1 MDGQRATI
9 PAWIQRHPNRT
20 IMNALMT
27 KMKVLAVDDNRTN
40 LHILQVFLKKLGH
53 DVILAENGEEAVRKF
68 ETDLPDLVLLDIMM
82 PVMDGFE
89 AARRIKAMTRDR
101 WTPVIFLS
109 ALNRDENLVEGLDAG
124 ADDYLT
130 KPINFVVLEAKLRS
144 MQRSLAMQQAAIDSL
159 RRVQAISDNVLDAI
173 VTTNEQGIIVSVN
186 DSTERIFGWSSSEL
200 IGQSISMLMPPDAR
214 NAHAERVAAYSQEDR
229 PSRVVG
235 QEREIV
241 AKHKDGHNFPATIA
255 ISQVILD
262 NQRMLIG
269 VVRDITERKQT
280 ERKLRENAQQLQ
292 NYYDQTQ
299 AEQQLALRLMEKQLH
314 RVGLQDRRL
323 RYRVIPAEHFSG
335 DIVAAAHSGD
345 GRFYVL
351 LADATGH
358 GLAAA
363 ISVLPVLALFYR
375 MTKLNRSVQEIVSE
389 LNQQLKESM
398 PVGRFVAVT
407 LACLDESTRQGD
419 IWVGGTPEAFLF
431 DRNGRITAMF
441 PSANLPLGI
450 VSSAE
455 LGGTPQTFTWD
466 AESQLVLCSDGLLE
480 ATNPSNEQFGK
491 IGLIGAVANTLPG
504 DRFEKI
510 LAALETHQNGCPASD
525 DVSLMLIDCA

>member
-1 MDGQRATI
+1 
-9 PAWIQRHPNRT
+9 
-20 IMNALMT
+20 MNALMT

-53 DVILAENGEEAVRKF
+53 EVILAENGEEAVKKF
-68 ETDLPDLVLLDIMM
+68 ESESPDLVLLDIMM

-89 AARRIKAMTRDR
+89 AARKIKGMTRDR

-173 VTTNEQGIIVSVN
+173 VTTDEHGKIVSVN
-186 DSTERIFGWSSSEL
+186 QSAERIFGWTINEM
-200 IGQSISMLMPPDAR
+200 IGQNVNMLMPQQLRETHDNYIR
-214 NAHAERVAAYSQEDR
+214 EFTESKS
-229 PSRVVG
+229 SRIFG
-235 QEREIV
+235 QEREIK
-241 AKHKDGHNFPATIA
+241 ALHKDGHQFPATIA
-255 ISQVILD
+255 ITQIMLD
-262 NQRMLIG
+262 NQHMIIAVL
-269 VVRDITERKQT
+269 RDISERKQI
-280 ERKLRENAQQLQ
+280 EEKLRDNARQLQ

-314 RVGLQDRRL
+314 RSGLQDRSL
-323 RYRVIPAEHFSG
+323 RYKVIPAEHFSG
-335 DIVAAAHSGD
+335 DIVAAARSMD
-345 GRFYVL
+345 GHLYVL

-375 MTKLNRSVQEIVSE
+375 MTKLNRTVQEIVSE

-407 LACLDESTRQGD
+407 LARLDEKARQGE

-431 DRNGRITAMF
+431 DRWGRVKTTF

-450 VSSAE
+450 INSGE
-455 LGGTPQTFTWD
+455 LGGSPQTFTWEP
-466 AESQLVLCSDGLLE
+466 ESQLILCSDGLIE
-480 ATNPSNEQFGK
+480 ATNPANEQFGTN
-491 IGLIGAVANTLPG
+491 GLIHAAANTSPA

-510 LAALETHQNGCPASD
+510 QAALHAHQNGCAASD
-525 DVSLMLIDCA
+525 DVSLMLIDCP